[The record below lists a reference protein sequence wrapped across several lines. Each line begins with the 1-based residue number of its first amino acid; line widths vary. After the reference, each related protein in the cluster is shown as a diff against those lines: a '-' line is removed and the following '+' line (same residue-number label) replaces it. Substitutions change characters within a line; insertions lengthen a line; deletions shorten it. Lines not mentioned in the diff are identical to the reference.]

1 MHHASH
7 TRCMVK
13 KQQPFNGPLSGNI
26 QVGRYQKKHSH
37 ILTPILIIKHP
48 LSTSSTKIHSI
59 LLVQFMCLAVL
70 FHNLC
75 PRPLWSSTWSGT
87 LYFIL
92 HTSPNHLLSQY
103 HCINPICTE
112 FQYPL
117 WAVAGII
124 SATSPDNPGALCFLP
139 ENIIKNY

>member
-13 KQQPFNGPLSGNI
+13 KQQPFNGPLEISRWAGTRRN
-26 QVGRYQKKHSH
+26 
-37 ILTPILIIKHP
+37 ILTYSHRSWSSNILYQLP
-48 LSTSSTKIHSI
+48 PSTKIHSI

-70 FHNLC
+70 FHNRC
-75 PRPLWSSTWSGT
+75 PGPLWSSTWSGT

-112 FQYPL
+112 FQYSL
-117 WAVAGII
+117 WAVASII